1 MRHPAEKLMMMEFL
15 SLLIAFIFGLFAIFF
30 KQILFL
36 LFGGYFLCFSLF
48 CDGLLL
54 SQRRDPQSVGK
65 QWLRAGV
72 LFFLITLFLFL

>member
-54 SQRRDPQSVGK
+54 SLAPGSPVCRK
-65 QWLRAGV
+65 TMAAGRV